1 VEWHPV
7 IEWWRRTR
15 AWLLIC
21 LVIVIAGI
29 VIGVLDQPPG
39 NSYLSPASTAGSGS
53 HALADVL
60 TGLGHQVT
68 MVTST
73 SSAAGAATA
82 GTTLVITSPVNLSR
96 PQLTAL
102 AKVHASVLLV
112 EPDGAALTAFG
123 SGLRIDLAGV
133 PVASTPAVCRL
144 RAAVLAGSADMGG
157 ITLTVPGRPGG
168 GIQQC
173 YPVGGHPS
181 LVQLS
186 LRGRLVTV
194 LGTGAPLTND
204 ALASQG
210 DAALAIDL
218 MPSHRIVWLVPPP
231 SAAVT
236 AAGPRSFYSLVPLG
250 AYLVAIQ
257 LAVALLLAVA
267 WRARRLGPLVA
278 EPLPVVVR
286 AAETVE
292 GHARLYQSRR
302 ARARA
307 ADALRQALI
316 SRVSPLAGLPVTAS
330 RDAVVAALAPRTTL
344 EQARVAQLLYGP
356 APESDRALVDLAR
369 DLDEFEREVG
379 MS

>member
-15 AWLLIC
+15 AWLFIC

-39 NSYLSPASTAGSGS
+39 NSYLSPASTTGSGS

-96 PQLTAL
+96 PELTTL

-112 EPDGAALTAFG
+112 EPDGAALAAFG
-123 SGLRIDLAGV
+123 SDLRIDLVGV
-133 PVASTPAVCRL
+133 PVSSTPAVCRL

-157 ITLTVPGRPGG
+157 ITLTVPGRLTD

-173 YPVGGHPS
+173 YPVGNHPS

-231 SAAVT
+231 STAAA

-307 ADALRQALI
+307 ADALRQGLI
-316 SRVSPLAGLPVTAS
+316 SRVSPLVGLPVTAGN
-330 RDAVVAALAPRTTL
+330 DAVVAALAPRTTL
-344 EQARVAQLLYGP
+344 APARVAELLYGP

>member
-1 VEWHPV
+1 MTS
-7 IEWWRRTR
+7 WWRRAG

-21 LVIVIAGI
+21 LIIVLGAI
-29 VIGVLDQPPG
+29 VIGVLYRPAG
-39 NSYLSPASTAGSGS
+39 NSYLDPGSTGGNGS

-60 TGLGHQVT
+60 TGLGRQVT
-68 MVTST
+68 TVTST
-73 SSAAGAATA
+73 ASAVAAASA
-82 GTTLVITSPVNLSR
+82 GTTLVITSPGDLSR
-96 PQLTAL
+96 PDLAAL
-102 AKVHASVLLV
+102 AEAPASVLLV
-112 EPDGAALTAFG
+112 EPDREALTAFG
-123 SGLRIDLAGV
+123 SGLRIALQGV
-133 PVASTPAVCRL
+133 PVASTPAACPL
-144 RAAVLAGSADMGG
+144 DAAVLAGTADMGG
-157 ITLTVPGRPGG
+157 TTLTVPGRLAR

-181 LVQLS
+181 LVRLT
-186 LRGRLVTV
+186 LRGRGVTI
-194 LGTGAPLTND
+194 LGTGAPLTNR

-210 DAALAIDL
+210 NAALAIDL
-218 MPSHRIVWLVPPP
+218 LPSHRIVWLVPPV
-231 SAAVT
+231 AAVT
-236 AAGPRSFYSLVPLG
+236 AARPARPKSFYSLVPLG

-307 ADALRQALI
+307 AGALRQGVI
-316 SRVSPLAGLPVTAS
+316 SRLSPLAGLPVTAS
-330 RDAVVAALAPRTTL
+330 RDAVVAALAPRSALT
-344 EQARVAQLLYGP
+344 QARVAGLLYGP
-356 APESDRALVDLAR
+356 APASDRALVELAR
-369 DLDEFEREVG
+369 DLDTFEREVE

>member
-1 VEWHPV
+1 MTA
-7 IEWWRRTR
+7 WWRRAR

-21 LVIVIAGI
+21 LIIVIAAI
-29 VIGVLDQPPG
+29 VIGVLHRPPG
-39 NSYLSPASTAGSGS
+39 NSYLDPGSTGGSGS

-60 TGLGHQVT
+60 TRLGHQVT
-68 MVTST
+68 TVTST
-73 SSAAGAATA
+73 GSAVAAASA
-82 GTTLVITSPVNLSR
+82 GTTLVITSPADLSR
-96 PQLTAL
+96 PDLAAL
-102 AKVHASVLLV
+102 ANVPASVLLV
-112 EPDGAALTAFG
+112 EPDRAALAAFG
-123 SGLRIDLAGV
+123 SGLRIALDGV
-133 PVASTPAVCRL
+133 PVASTPAACTL
-144 RAAVLAGSADMGG
+144 QAAVLAGTADMGG
-157 ITLTVPGRPGG
+157 TTLTVPGRVAG

-181 LVQLS
+181 LVQVA
-186 LRGRLVTV
+186 LRGRLVTM
-194 LGTGAPLTND
+194 LGTGAPLTNS

-210 DAALAIDL
+210 NAALTIDL
-218 MPSHRIVWLVPPP
+218 LPSHRIVWLVPPA
-231 SAAVT
+231 SAVPA
-236 AAGPRSFYSLVPLG
+236 AAGPATPRSFYSLVPFG

-307 ADALRQALI
+307 AGALRQGVI
-316 SRVSPLAGLPVTAS
+316 SRLSPLAGLPVTAS
-330 RDAVVAALAPRTTL
+330 RDAVVAALAQRSAWT
-344 EQARVAQLLYGP
+344 QARVAELLYGP
-356 APESDRALVDLAR
+356 APASDRALVELAS
-369 DLDEFEREVG
+369 DLDRFEREVG

>member
-1 VEWHPV
+1 MTA
-7 IEWWRRTR
+7 WWRRAR

-21 LVIVIAGI
+21 LLIVIAGI
-29 VIGVLDQPPG
+29 IVGVLDRPIG
-39 NSYLSPASTAGSGS
+39 NSYLAPGSTSGSGS

-68 MVTST
+68 SETST
-73 SSAAGAATA
+73 GSAVAAASA
-82 GTTLVITSPVNLSR
+82 GTTLVITSPARLSR
-96 PQLTAL
+96 AELAAL
-102 AKVHASVLLV
+102 AQAPASVLLV
-112 EPDGAALTAFG
+112 EPDGAALAAFG
-123 SGLRIDLAGV
+123 GGVRIDLSGV
-133 PVASTPAVCRL
+133 PVANTPAACTL
-144 RAAVLAGSADMGG
+144 QAAVLAGTADMGG
-157 ITLTVPGRPGG
+157 TTLTVPGRLAGR
-168 GIQQC
+168 IQQC

-181 LVQLS
+181 LVQLT
-186 LRGRLVTV
+186 LRGRLVTM
-194 LGTGAPLTND
+194 LGTGAPLTNG

-210 DAALAIDL
+210 NAALAIDL
-218 MPSHRIVWLVPPP
+218 LDSHRIVWLVPPA
-231 SAAVT
+231 SAVA
-236 AAGPRSFYSLVPLG
+236 APGPAGPKSFYSLVPLS

-307 ADALRQALI
+307 ADALREGVVGRL
-316 SRVSPLAGLPVTAS
+316 SPLAGLPVMAS
-330 RDAVVAALAPRTTL
+330 RDVVVAALATRSARTP
-344 EQARVAQLLYGP
+344 ASVRDLLYGT
-356 APESDRALVDLAR
+356 APQSDRALVELAR
-369 DLDEFEREVG
+369 DLDTFEREVG

>member
-1 VEWHPV
+1 VTA
-7 IEWWRRTR
+7 WWRRAR

-21 LVIVIAGI
+21 LLIVIAGGI
-29 VIGVLDQPPG
+29 VGVLNQPSG
-39 NSYLSPASTAGSGS
+39 NSYLDPGSTGGSGS

-68 MVTST
+68 RVTST
-73 SSAAGAATA
+73 GSAVTAASAA
-82 GTTLVITSPVNLSR
+82 TTLVVTSPARLSR
-96 PQLTAL
+96 AELAAL
-102 AKVHASVLLV
+102 ARAPASVLLV
-112 EPDGAALTAFG
+112 EPDGAALAAFG
-123 SGLRIDLAGV
+123 GGVRIDLSGV
-133 PVASTPAVCRL
+133 PVANTPAACTL
-144 RAAVLAGSADMGG
+144 QAAVLAGTADMGG
-157 ITLTVPGRPGG
+157 TTLTVPGRLAGR
-168 GIQQC
+168 IQQC

-181 LVQLS
+181 LVQLT
-186 LRGRLVTV
+186 LRGRLVTM
-194 LGTGAPLTND
+194 LGTGAPLTNG

-210 DAALAIDL
+210 NAALAIDL
-218 MPSHRIVWLVPPP
+218 LDSHRIVWLVPPA
-231 SAAVT
+231 SAVA
-236 AAGPRSFYSLVPLG
+236 APGPAGPKSFYSLVPLS

-307 ADALRQALI
+307 ADALREGVVGRL
-316 SRVSPLAGLPVTAS
+316 SPLAGLPVMAS
-330 RDAVVAALAPRTTL
+330 RDVVVAALATRSARTP
-344 EQARVAQLLYGP
+344 ASVRDLLYGT
-356 APESDRALVDLAR
+356 APQSDRALVELAR
-369 DLDEFEREVG
+369 DLDTFEREVG

>member
-1 VEWHPV
+1 VTT
-7 IEWWRRTR
+7 WWRRAR

-21 LVIVIAGI
+21 LLIVIAGI
-29 VIGVLDQPPG
+29 VIGVLHRPPG
-39 NSYLSPASTAGSGS
+39 NSYLDPGSTGGSGS

-68 MVTST
+68 TATST
-73 SSAAGAATA
+73 GSAVAAASA
-82 GTTLVITSPVNLSR
+82 GTALVITSPANLSR
-96 PQLTAL
+96 PELATL
-102 AKVHASVLLV
+102 AKVPASVLLV
-112 EPDGAALTAFG
+112 EPDRTALAVFG
-123 SGLRIDLAGV
+123 SGLRIALAGV
-133 PVASTPAVCRL
+133 PVASTPGACL
-144 RAAVLAGSADMGG
+144 LQAAVLAGTADMGG
-157 ITLTVPGRPGG
+157 TTLTIPGQLARGTR
-168 GIQQC
+168 QC

-181 LVQLS
+181 LVQLT

-194 LGTGAPLTND
+194 LGTGAPLTNA

-210 DAALAIDL
+210 NAALAIDL
-218 MPSHRIVWLVPPP
+218 LPNHRIVWLVPP
-231 SAAVT
+231 AVAT
-236 AAGPRSFYSLVPLG
+236 ASGPVRPRSFYSLVPLG

-257 LAVALLLAVA
+257 LAVALLLAVG

-307 ADALRQALI
+307 ADALRRGVI
-316 SRVSPLAGLPVTAS
+316 SRLSPLAGLPVTAR
-330 RDAVVAALAPRTTL
+330 RDAVVAALAPRSAWP
-344 EQARVAQLLYGP
+344 QARVTELLYGP
-356 APESDRALVDLAR
+356 APASDRALVELGR
-369 DLDEFEREVG
+369 DLDTFEREVG